1 MSWETGFKADE
12 IESGFDLEPANMDG
26 LAGKWEL
33 DTYIDEL
40 GICHVRLSL
49 GAAQDGE
56 VWEVIRPGEE
66 GVPLE
71 ALLPSE

>member
-1 MSWETGFKADE
+1 MSWETGFKIDE
-12 IESGFDLEPANMDG
+12 IESGFVLEPTNMEG
-26 LAGKWEL
+26 LVGKWEL

-49 GAAQDGE
+49 EAAQDDE

-71 ALLPSE
+71 TLLPSE

>member
-33 DTYIDEL
+33 DTYID
-40 GICHVRLSL
+40 
-49 GAAQDGE
+49 
-56 VWEVIRPGEE
+56 
-66 GVPLE
+66 
-71 ALLPSE
+71 